1 MRVVEIPA
9 EQLEAVKRRR
19 GRLHVFADFD
29 PATAALVVVDM
40 QNAFV
45 APGGLAEVPAARD
58 IVPNINRIAGS
69 IRRAGGAVVWI
80 RGSVESSRGSWAHYL
95 ANFERDPAAWRA
107 ALAPGSPGWEIYPGL
122 DVKEADLIVEKDRY
136 SAFYG
141 PGDLDGKLRA
151 RGIETVIVCGTL
163 TSTCCESTARDAMQR
178 DYATIMVID
187 ANAGRTE
194 AQQLNTMSVF
204 FASFGDVLSTG
215 DVCRRIET
223 VLGG

>member
-95 ANFERDPAAWRA
+95 ANSSGIPQLGARRWRPAA
-107 ALAPGSPGWEIYPGL
+107 P
-122 DVKEADLIVEKDRY
+122 
-136 SAFYG
+136 
-141 PGDLDGKLRA
+141 
-151 RGIETVIVCGTL
+151 
-163 TSTCCESTARDAMQR
+163 
-178 DYATIMVID
+178 
-187 ANAGRTE
+187 AGRYIP
-194 AQQLNTMSVF
+194 
-204 FASFGDVLSTG
+204 DSTS
-215 DVCRRIET
+215 RRPT
-223 VLGG
+223 